1 MFYVQLRISPLASF
15 GVSPPVL
22 AYSLSLYSHA
32 RLTLACLNF
41 SIVTSENVSIIGLTQ
56 KYNAGGF
63 ILFCCFNV
71 HVFDTLP
78 LLFIFL

>member
-15 GVSPPVL
+15 GVSPPI
-22 AYSLSLYSHA
+22 
-32 RLTLACLNF
+32 LTLACLNF
-41 SIVTSENVSIIGLTQ
+41 SIVTSENVSTIGLTQ